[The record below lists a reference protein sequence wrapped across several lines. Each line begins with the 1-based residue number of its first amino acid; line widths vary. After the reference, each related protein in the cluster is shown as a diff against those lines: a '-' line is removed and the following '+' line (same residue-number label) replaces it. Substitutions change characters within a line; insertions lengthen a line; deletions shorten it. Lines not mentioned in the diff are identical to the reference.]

1 MTQSVKAS
9 RAGLFTVCKTIFASS
24 VDAYGAPVLV
34 TYGPP
39 GVNQPNNIVAVG
51 MATRQPITRPTMGT
65 NRSRDTHADIDI
77 VISAYAPGDESVQQA
92 ACESCDDMAAQI
104 EAYFRVQGNETLGGG
119 CRDAWVSNIDGPT
132 PAVAV
137 HPESNA
143 ITGRVAQSTVTV
155 TAAIRY

>member
-9 RAGLFTVCKTIFASS
+9 RAGLFTVCKTLFAAT
-24 VDAYGAPVLV
+24 VDGYGAPVLV

-39 GVNQPNNIVAVG
+39 GVNQPNYVVAVG

-65 NRSRDTHADIDI
+65 GRSRDTHADIDI
-77 VISAYAPGDESVQQA
+77 VISAYIPGDETVQQA
-92 ACESCDDMAAQI
+92 ACEAADDLSAAI
-104 EAYFRVQGNETLGGG
+104 ETYFRTQGNETLGGG
-119 CRDAWVSNIDGPT
+119 CRDAWVSNIDGPI

-143 ITGRVAQSTVTV
+143 ITGRVGQSTVTV